1 MLFFL
6 SLALSQRLGSSH
18 SLWVSCSLLLSLH
31 CVILVSLLCSV
42 PYFLWRKTQRSHL
55 CLKWIFW
62 KILDTIFFLL
72 YRSLFKN
79 LLMLRDK
86 GILGWCPGAW
96 RLLSLGWYFLCFW
109 GSDTRLALNEQS
121 RCRGD
126 VLFPSRYSK
135 TPRSPVDPVPPGWP
149 FLKGLRFLLF
159 PNIPYFLFKAK
170 FPHIPVYL
178 LPFVMYLHLVV
189 RFFFAIFWT
198 I

>member
-1 MLFFL
+1 MKSWFLFCILFCIFFGGKL
-6 SLALSQRLGSSH
+6 SIAIS
-18 SLWVSCSLLLSLH
+18 VSNE
-31 CVILVSLLCSV
+31 
-42 PYFLWRKTQRSHL
+42 F
-55 CLKWIFW
+55 FW

-72 YRSLFKN
+72 YRPLFKN

-86 GILGWCPGAW
+86 GILRWCPRSW

-135 TPRSPVDPVPPGWP
+135 TPRSPVGPVTPGWP
-149 FLKGLRFLLF
+149 FLKGLHFLLF
-159 PNIPYFLFKAK
+159 PNIPYFLLKAK

-178 LPFVMYLHLVV
+178 LPFVMYLHLVARV
-189 RFFFAIFWT
+189 FFCYFLNNLNSF
-198 I
+198 